1 MPEPRRSEREATQ
14 READLHRERLASIVG
29 AMREQLG
36 PGAVARRATSGIE
49 WGDVRAASVVIGRTL
64 RDNPVATVV
73 AAGSLLW
80 LAARSRSALQAS
92 PPRAD
97 LVLVPDREA
106 IEARP
111 AADRADTAQEEPQ
124 PLEFPQH
131 QDAAADGRRGR
142 SADKPQQIPKRG
154 WNDILRRTWRQVGE
168 DNISIV
174 AAGVAFYALL
184 AIFPAL
190 GAALSI
196 YGFFADPAD
205 VSQQLASLGGLL
217 PGDAHSLLERQ
228 LSDVS
233 AQSEAALSIGALVGV
248 ALALWSASAGIK
260 TMMTALNIAYEE
272 EEKRGF
278 IRYNATALVM
288 TLGAILAALV
298 AISLVAI
305 LPPILEAIPMPEWL
319 HWLVS
324 LVRWPLLAVGV
335 VVGLAVLY
343 RFGPSRRLARWSW
356 VSWGAAIATV
366 LWIVGSL
373 LFSWYAAN
381 FANYNETYGSVGAII
396 ALLMWFYL
404 TAYVVLMGAELNS
417 EMERQTA
424 KDTTSGPRKPMGARG
439 AEMADTVAA

>member
-1 MPEPRRSEREATQ
+1 MSDARRSERETTQ
-14 READLHRERLASIVG
+14 READLHRERLASIMG

-49 WGDVRAASVVIGRTL
+49 WGDVRAVSVVIGRTL

-80 LAARSRSALQAS
+80 LAARSRTALEAS

-97 LVLVPDREA
+97 LVLVPDRDA
-106 IEARP
+106 IEASP
-111 AADRADTAQEEPQ
+111 AADRADAAQQAPR
-124 PLEFPQH
+124 PLEGPNH
-131 QDAAADGRRGR
+131 QRAAAGDPKGR
-142 SADKPQQIPKRG
+142 SAKDPQHIPRRG
-154 WNDILRRTWRQVGE
+154 WKEILRRTWQQVGE

-228 LSDVS
+228 LSEVS
-233 AQSEAALSIGALVGV
+233 AQSEAALSVGALVGV

-272 EEKRGF
+272 EEERGF

-288 TLGAILAALV
+288 TLGAIVAALL

-305 LPPILEAIPMPEWL
+305 LPPILEALPMPEWL

-324 LVRWPLLAVGV
+324 LVRWPILALGV

-343 RFGPSRRLARWSW
+343 RYGPSRSLARWSW

-366 LWIVGSL
+366 AWIVGSL

-381 FANYNETYGSVGAII
+381 FANYNKTYGSVGAIV

-404 TAYVVLMGAELNS
+404 TAYVVLLGAELNS

-424 KDTTSGPRKPMGARG
+424 KDTTRGARRPLGTRG